1 MEKMKELIK
10 NKYFWII
17 LVLLI
22 LYFTIVVF
30 LGLNNKEGYLI
41 ISNISSLKCNK
52 NDECKSIEQY
62 KILEQDK
69 IYVVYN
75 DMKNL
80 GNYKLRFINKW
91 NFFDLQGTWENI
103 DDGFIAAS
111 EETELQVKDFNL
123 RKINPEEMIILNK
136 VLKEKNINY
145 YTELAENEVL
155 EYDFDKDNNID
166 KIIIASNITDETEDE
181 KLFTIIISIIKN
193 KTSIVAIDINN
204 QYENFSA
211 PAYNIKGIINL
222 FNNKYDYLLITKGY
236 FSEVGSSTSYI
247 YKLTGKTFENIV
259 RN

>member
-1 MEKMKELIK
+1 MKKIK
-10 NKYFWII
+10 NNKYIWIVII
-17 LVLLI
+17 LLLI
-22 LYFTIVVF
+22 LYVTILIVMDQK
-30 LGLNNKEGYLI
+30 NKEGYLI
-41 ISNISSLKCNK
+41 ISNISSLKCIKNDKCKLVK
-52 NDECKSIEQY
+52 NDEIIKSNKTFSVFNEKE
-62 KILEQDK
+62 KIGD
-69 IYVVYN
+69 
-75 DMKNL
+75 
-80 GNYKLRFINKW
+80 YKLDYISKW
-91 NFFDLQGTWENI
+91 NFFDLNKNWHNI

-111 EETELQVKDFNL
+111 EDTKIKVKDFNL
-123 RKINPEEMIILNK
+123 RKINPEEMIVLNK
-136 VLKEKNINY
+136 ILKEKNINY

-193 KTSIVAIDINN
+193 KTSIIAIDINK

-236 FSEVGSSTSYI
+236 YSEVGDSTSYI
-247 YKLTGKTFENIV
+247 YKLKRKTFENIV